1 MGKTFKIVV
10 NGRLYSVEV
19 GDLSESPVV
28 VKVDGEVF
36 EVELE
41 REDRGAT
48 APAVAPKP
56 AVQRPVPAPRTIE
69 PLPQQ
74 VKGPSGAPATDAGK
88 SITAPM
94 PGTVLAVKVKDG
106 EQIKRGQEVCILE
119 SMKMELNIMSTADGV
134 VKKVCVAVGQNVV
147 HGTVLIEL
155 D

>member
-10 NGRLYSVEV
+10 NGKLYSVEV

-41 REDRGAT
+41 KEDRGAT

-56 AVQRPVPAPRTIE
+56 AVQSPKPAPRKIE
-69 PLPQQ
+69 PLPRQ
-74 VKGPSGAPATDAGK
+74 VEGPSVAPATDAGK

-94 PGTVLAVKVKDG
+94 PGTVLAVKVKEGD
-106 EQIKRGQEVCILE
+106 QIKRGQEVCILE
-119 SMKMELNIMSTADGV
+119 SMKMELNIMSTGDGV

-155 D
+155 E